1 MSRALLDT
9 IVGVGRSVSSLR
21 GPHPPAFV
29 CQGCGKVIHEFWEH
43 PMLVLAKQKGWYS
56 GPTTGGTGACPS
68 CDNAYVQ
75 QRTSERHQQRLE
87 RAGIP
92 LVMQTWT
99 LATYPGSKHYLKLA
113 EAWIDAEIRPDV
125 VLFGP
130 PGTAKTGLS
139 VAMGRALLDRN
150 LSVAFVRAAELVL
163 KLRASFSAKETSELS
178 VMQSY
183 LTVNTLILDDLTALR
198 KSEFF
203 EDTLWTL
210 IDMRQKE
217 RRPTLL
223 TVNLTKEEREVF
235 FGPLL
240 FDRLRENAQWWHLD
254 GASVRK
260 PRR

>member
-9 IVGVGRSVSSLR
+9 IVGHGRSVSSLR

-29 CQGCGKVIHEFWEH
+29 CQGCGAVIHTHWEH
-43 PMLVLAKQKGWYS
+43 PLLVLAKQKGWYD
-56 GPTTGGTGACPS
+56 GPTTGGTGACLK
-68 CDNAYVQ
+68 CDNAYEQ
-75 QRTSERHQQRLE
+75 GRTAERHQQRLV
-87 RAGIP
+87 RAGLP

-99 LATYPGSKHYLKLA
+99 LTTYPGSRHYLKMA
-113 EAWIDAEIRPDV
+113 EAWLNLDVRGDV

-150 LSVAFVRAAELVL
+150 LSVLFVRAAELVL
-163 KLRASFSAKETSELS
+163 KLRASFSSKDTSELA
-178 VMQSY
+178 VLQSY
-183 LTVNTLILDDLTALR
+183 TTVNTLILDDLTALR

-210 IDMRQKE
+210 IDLRQKE
-217 RRPTLL
+217 QRPTIL
-223 TVNLTKEEREVF
+223 TVNLTKEEREAF